1 MFTSLALLVLA
12 GLLGILLSAGKRPLA
27 PVLVGEL
34 LAGVVIGNTSLHLI
48 DARAQP
54 FPVFMSLGFL
64 MLMLVSGMKVDLA
77 SAQMLTG
84 ARRGTAALLIS
95 AVLAVPAGFGINQLL
110 GENHPQL
117 FVVLLAGSS
126 AAVAFPTFEE
136 RGLFVGSTVSL
147 LVAWITLADAA
158 TAILM
163 PLTLSGT
170 GQIPEALLGDA
181 LIGIVATIAFFIG
194 RWLARIRLAATAVAE
209 SKERHW
215 ALQLRIS
222 LLLLLVLAAIAE
234 KTGASLLIAGFAAGI
249 VLGQFHEPHR
259 LRNQLAGVATGFLVP
274 AFFVLL
280 GASLDLKGLITTPT
294 AIVLA
299 LLMAAAATAV
309 HLVAALFAAGQ
320 RPVATGLLASAQLG
334 LPAAAAAIGLANGR
348 LTPTVATAL
357 VAGALLTLIP
367 ASLGAMMMPSG
378 QVESSNVAENALEGP
393 AGRP

>member
-1 MFTSLALLVLA
+1 MFTPLALLVLA
-12 GLLGILLSAGKRPLA
+12 GLLGIVLSAGKRPLA

-34 LAGVVIGNTSLHLI
+34 LAGVVIGNTGLHLI

-77 SAQMLTG
+77 SAQMLAG
-84 ARRGTAALLIS
+84 ARRGTAALLVS
-95 AVLAVPAGFGINQLL
+95 AVLAIPAGFGINQLL

-136 RGLFVGSTVSL
+136 RRLTGPTVSL
-147 LVAWITLADAA
+147 LVAWITLADAV

-163 PLTLSGT
+163 PLTLSGV
-170 GQIPEALLGDA
+170 GQVPQALLGDG
-181 LIGIVATIAFFIG
+181 LITLVATVAFFMG
-194 RWLARIRLAATAVAE
+194 RWLARMPQALAAVEE

-215 ALQLRIS
+215 ALQLRLS
-222 LLLLLVLAAIAE
+222 LLLVLILAAIAE

-259 LRNQLAGVATGFLVP
+259 LRNQLAGVATGFFVP

-280 GASLDLKGLITTPT
+280 GASLDLRGLITTPT
-294 AIVLA
+294 AIALA
-299 LLMAAAATAV
+299 IALAAAAVAV
-309 HLVAALFAAGQ
+309 HVLAALFAAGE
-320 RPVATGLLASAQLG
+320 RRVATGLLASAQLG
-334 LPAAAAAIGLANGR
+334 LPAAAAAIGIANGR
-348 LTPTVATAL
+348 LSPAVATAL
-357 VAGALLTLIP
+357 VAGGLLTLIP
-367 ASLGAMMMPSG
+367 ASVGAMMMPSS
-378 QVESSNVAENALEGP
+378 QVESTNVAENALERP

>member
-1 MFTSLALLVLA
+1 MFTPLALLVLA
-12 GLLGILLSAGKRPLA
+12 GLLGIVLSAGKRPLA

-34 LAGVVIGNTSLHLI
+34 LAGVVIGNTGLHLI

-84 ARRGTAALLIS
+84 ARRGTAALLVS
-95 AVLAVPAGFGINQLL
+95 AVLAIPAGFGINQLL

-136 RGLFVGSTVSL
+136 RRLTGPTVSL
-147 LVAWITLADAA
+147 LVAWITLADAV

-163 PLTLSGT
+163 PLTLSGV
-170 GQIPEALLGDA
+170 GQVPQALLGDG
-181 LIGIVATIAFFIG
+181 LITLVATVAFFMG
-194 RWLARIRLAATAVAE
+194 RWLARMPQALAAVEE

-215 ALQLRIS
+215 ALQLRLS
-222 LLLLLVLAAIAE
+222 LLLVLILAAIAE

-259 LRNQLAGVATGFLVP
+259 LRNQLAGVATGFFVP

-280 GASLDLKGLITTPT
+280 GASLDLRGLITTPT
-294 AIVLA
+294 AIALA
-299 LLMAAAATAV
+299 IALAAAAVAV
-309 HLVAALFAAGQ
+309 HVLAALFAASE
-320 RPVATGLLASAQLG
+320 RRVATGLLASAQLG
-334 LPAAAAAIGLANGR
+334 LPAAAAAIGIANGR
-348 LTPTVATAL
+348 LSPAVATAL
-357 VAGALLTLIP
+357 VAGGLLTLIP
-367 ASLGAMMMPSG
+367 ASVGAMMMPSS